1 MRVSG
6 DEFVRVSELRADAQP
21 VFGTA
26 SLRELM
32 MEDRTSSVTAR
43 EARRV
48 AESLESV
55 MDVREDIVASLK
67 ERIEAG
73 TYQVSGEAIAEMMIR
88 RSRADR
94 LR

>member
-6 DEFVRVSELRADAQP
+6 EEYLRISQLKAAVKP

-26 SLRELM
+26 LMRDLLSDERE
-32 MEDRTSSVTAR
+32 SSVVAR

-48 AESLESV
+48 AETVESSPE
-55 MDVREDIVASLK
+55 VRDDIVASLR

-73 TYQVSGEAIAEMMIR
+73 TYQVSGEAIAEMLIR
-88 RSRADR
+88 RTLADR

>member
-6 DEFVRVSELRADAQP
+6 DEFMRVSELRTETKP

-32 MEDRTSSVTAR
+32 AEDWGSSVVAR

-55 MDVREDIVASLK
+55 ADVREDIVSSLR

-73 TYQVSGEAIAEMMIR
+73 TYQVTGEGIAEMMIR
-88 RSRADR
+88 RSLADR
-94 LR
+94 VR

>member
-1 MRVSG
+1 M
-6 DEFVRVSELRADAQP
+6 RVSELRADAKP

-32 MEDRTSSVTAR
+32 SDDWGSSVTAR

-48 AESLESV
+48 AESLEAAT
-55 MDVREDIVASLK
+55 DVREDIVASLQ

-88 RSRADR
+88 RSLADR
-94 LR
+94 IR

>member
-32 MEDRTSSVTAR
+32 MEDRTSSTTAR